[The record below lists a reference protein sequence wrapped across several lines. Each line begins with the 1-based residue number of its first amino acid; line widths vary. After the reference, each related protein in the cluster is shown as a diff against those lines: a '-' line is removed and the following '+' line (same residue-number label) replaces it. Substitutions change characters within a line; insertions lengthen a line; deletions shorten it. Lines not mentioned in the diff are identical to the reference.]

1 MCKSALK
8 MENMM
13 SLIKCLIFSFSPQT
27 NLYSTEIES
36 KNQGIGSIFKMSLS
50 LSKPELYLNQGFH
63 TKLVFFSFSHCLS
76 LYILKRK
83 AIKTSL
89 KSISMLSNPQ
99 TEGLCYTLNL
109 SCCSSFLF

>member
-1 MCKSALK
+1 
-8 MENMM
+8 M
-13 SLIKCLIFSFSPQT
+13 SLTKCLIFSFSPQT

-63 TKLVFFSFSHCLS
+63 TKLVFFFSFSHCLS

-83 AIKTSL
+83 SIKTSL
-89 KSISMLSNPQ
+89 KNISMLSNPQ

-109 SCCSSFLF
+109 SCCGSFLF